1 MQDRSPPSFNGSALT
16 RAIPPPPRPESAP
29 PDRVGQLLARLQPGL
44 PRTEVERTLGAAAVR
59 ISPVNVRDN
68 KVTYTATYELAIQ
81 PAARDSD
88 YVVVTIEYDATQPGH
103 TLLSV
108 QVVLSAT

>member
-1 MQDRSPPSFNGSALT
+1 MQDRSSPSFNGSALT

-44 PRTEVERTLGAAAVR
+44 PRTEVEGLLGTAAAR
-59 ISPVNVRDN
+59 IHPVKVRDN
-68 KVTYTATYELAIQ
+68 KVTYVAVYEVTSPLTAG
-81 PAARDSD
+81 DSRT
-88 YVVVTIEYDATQPGH
+88 VVTVEYDATQPGH